1 MYGSGNDDSIEGLIQ
16 KEKAILLYND
26 AVNYPHIEQEPLP
39 NNLYSM
45 EKLDTYLEQASEL
58 IRQEF
63 EALELSAAS
72 IFSFPVYGIDFDFDA
87 TTGEPIELRKMTKA
101 HYKAH
106 HKELYETMKLQ
117 AMASQKQEKKLQVIL
132 GGYMMRRTG
141 LEKTFTETLE
151 KIESLRI
158 DYSVFSNLA
167 AKERELIQAR
177 LADESKELQRISLIE
192 MDLQD
197 RFRDLT
203 YERDRISR

>member
-1 MYGSGNDDSIEGLIQ
+1 
-16 KEKAILLYND
+16 
-26 AVNYPHIEQEPLP
+26 
-39 NNLYSM
+39 
-45 EKLDTYLEQASEL
+45 
-58 IRQEF
+58 
-63 EALELSAAS
+63 
-72 IFSFPVYGIDFDFDA
+72 
-87 TTGEPIELRKMTKA
+87 MTKA

-177 LADESKELQRISLIE
+177 LAD
-192 MDLQD
+192 
-197 RFRDLT
+197 
-203 YERDRISR
+203 